1 MSKSKRPFVVIRT
14 YSAGVHCGYLVSRK
28 GKEVKLSEARRVW
41 RWYGANSLS
50 QLAAD
55 GCAENSNIS
64 VPVSEIVLTEAIE
77 IISTTTEAEENLK
90 WSRWT
95 E

>member
-14 YSAGVHCGYLVSRK
+14 YSAGVHCGHLVSRK

-41 RWYGANSLS
+41 RWYGANSLH
-50 QLAAD
+50 QLAAE

-64 VPVSEIVLTEAIE
+64 VPVSEIELTEAIE
-77 IISTTTEAEENLK
+77 IIATTKSGEENLK
-90 WSRWT
+90 RSRWT
-95 E
+95 K